1 MVVCCPEFTFSNYY
15 ELFFA
20 AGIFVWVGKKITQ
33 QECAEAMSNG
43 PGFAKKKGYPPNT
56 NVNRVLDGG
65 ANKLQVGK
73 RLKIACELKQN
84 NTFLCV
90 AGKIAKVAPMKF
102 DASAFD
108 ENSKSAA
115 KAGMVDDGSG
125 TKTVYRFIDKEFV
138 PVPHAEHEKFYGGD
152 CYVINYQYKAGG
164 TDQNIHYYWLVT
176 FEIVHSLLNKQTP
189 FYKSGLYFGSR

>member
-1 MVVCCPEFTFSNYY
+1 MLLLLHRRRWHIESYRSQEGTLSISEGFEFERY

-20 AGIFVWVGKKITQ
+20 AGIFVWVEKKAMQ
-33 QECAEAMSNG
+33 QERAEAMSNG
-43 PGFAKKKGYPPNT
+43 QGFAKKKGYPPNT
-56 NVNRVLDGG
+56 NVTRVLDGG

-90 AGKIAKVAPMKF
+90 AGKIAKVAPTTF
-102 DASAFD
+102 H
-108 ENSKSAA
+108 ENPKTAA

-125 TKTVYRFIDKEFV
+125 TKTVYRLIDKELV
-138 PVPHAEHEKFYGGD
+138 PVPHTEHGKFYGGD

-164 TDQNIHYYWLVT
+164 TNQNILYGHFLN
-176 FEIVHSLLNKQTP
+176 FIVHFSTK
-189 FYKSGLYFGSR
+189 